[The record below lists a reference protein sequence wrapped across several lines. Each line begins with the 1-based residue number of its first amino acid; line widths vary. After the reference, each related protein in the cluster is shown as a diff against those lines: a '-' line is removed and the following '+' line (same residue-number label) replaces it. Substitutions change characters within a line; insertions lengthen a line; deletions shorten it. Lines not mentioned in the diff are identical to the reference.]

1 MMAHHTALP
10 DYRMNADRSFPDTIM
25 IGRRALLQSAAIAL
39 LGAGWTARARAESY
53 PSRPVRWI
61 VPYTAGGAT
70 DVLSRLI
77 CQRLS
82 ERLGQAFFVENKPGA
97 GSNIGTQA
105 VIGSPPDG
113 YTLLLTSTA
122 NAINASFDP
131 SLPYDFAR
139 GIAPVAGLA
148 RIPLVLVVNNDLP
161 VRNVADFI
169 AHAKANPGKLSI
181 ASSGIGTS
189 LHLSGEL
196 FKAMAGIQFIHIPY
210 RGSAPGLS
218 DVMSGQIQG
227 MFDNVTSSFELVRSG
242 KLRALGVTTRERSE
256 TMPEVPPI
264 ADTLPGFETSSFY
277 GVGAPRG
284 TPREIIELLN
294 LEINAALADST
305 IKQRLGELGAIP
317 IRGNASQ
324 FGAMLDAET
333 ERWRKVVELSG
344 QKKEVRSGQR
354 RGTNNEYPIPL
365 TVSSTPAAITGS
377 AWKIA
382 GSPPRRRRP
391 WPSWRSDVSRCAR

>member
-1 MMAHHTALP
+1 MDGHRFYRDDGNGMRFIRVPGVAAGQDISETA
-10 DYRMNADRSFPDTIM
+10 M
-25 IGRRALLQSAAIAL
+25 IRRRIFMHAAVGAGLAL
-39 LGAGWTARARAESY
+39 LGAGPMARARADAAY
-53 PSRPVRWI
+53 PNHPVRWI

-77 CQRLS
+77 CQHLS
-82 ERLGQAFFVENKPGA
+82 ERLGQTFVVENKPGA

-105 VIGSPPDG
+105 VINSPPDG

-131 SLPYDFAR
+131 SLPYDFDKD
-139 GIAPVAGLA
+139 IVPVAGVA

-161 VRNVADFI
+161 IRSVADFI
-169 AHAKANPGKLSI
+169 AYAKANPGKMSI
-181 ASSGIGTS
+181 ASSGVGTS

-196 FKAMAGIQFIHIPY
+196 FKAMAGVQFVHVPY

-218 DVMSGQIQG
+218 DVMAGQIHG

-242 KLRALGVTTRERSE
+242 KLRALGVTTRERSD

-264 ADTLPGFETSSFY
+264 GETLAGYETSSFY

-284 TPREIIELLN
+284 TPQDIIDLLN
-294 LEINAALADST
+294 REINAALADPL

-317 IRGNASQ
+317 LTGNAGQ
-324 FGAMLDAET
+324 FAAMLAAET
-333 ERWRKVVELSG
+333 ERWRKVVEMSG
-344 QKKEVRSGQR
+344 QKQQ
-354 RGTNNEYPIPL
+354 
-365 TVSSTPAAITGS
+365 
-377 AWKIA
+377 
-382 GSPPRRRRP
+382 
-391 WPSWRSDVSRCAR
+391 

>member
-1 MMAHHTALP
+1 MVFLRETALI
-10 DYRMNADRSFPDTIM
+10 DRRQFLHSASILAGWF
-25 IGRRALLQSAAIAL
+25 ALQS
-39 LGAGWTARARAESY
+39 RASAQGETY

-82 ERLGQAFFVENKPGA
+82 DRLGQTFVVENKPGA
-97 GSNIGTQA
+97 GSNIGTQV
-105 VIGSPPDG
+105 VINSPPDG

-131 SLPYDFAR
+131 TLPYDFLR

-148 RIPLVLVVNNDLP
+148 RIPLVLVVNNELP
-161 VRNVADFI
+161 LRSVADFI
-169 AHAKANPGKLSI
+169 AYAKANPGKLSI

-189 LHLSGEL
+189 LHLSAEL
-196 FKAMAGIQFIHIPY
+196 FKSMARIQFVHVPY
-210 RGSAPGLS
+210 RGSAPGLT
-218 DVMSGQIQG
+218 DVMAGQIQG

-242 KLRALGVTTRERSE
+242 KLRALGVTTTERSE
-256 TMPEVPPI
+256 ILPDVPPI

-284 TPREIIELLN
+284 TPQLIVDLLN
-294 LEINAALADST
+294 KEINAAFDEPL
-305 IKQRLGELGAIP
+305 IKQRFAELGAVP
-317 IRGNASQ
+317 ITGNAGR
-324 FGAMLDAET
+324 FGKMIATET

-344 QKKEVRSGQR
+344 QRKE
-354 RGTNNEYPIPL
+354 
-365 TVSSTPAAITGS
+365 
-377 AWKIA
+377 
-382 GSPPRRRRP
+382 
-391 WPSWRSDVSRCAR
+391 

>member
-1 MMAHHTALP
+1 MDAQEFSRDDSTPHASP
-10 DYRMNADRSFPDTIM
+10 DDRMSTDRSDPDTIL
-25 IGRRALLQSAAIAL
+25 IGRRTLLRSAAIGVF
-39 LGAGWTARARAESY
+39 GASWTARARAESY
-53 PSRPVRWI
+53 PSRPVRWV

-105 VIGSPPDG
+105 VINSPPDG

-122 NAINASFDP
+122 NAINTSFDP

-139 GIAPVAGLA
+139 GIAPVAGVA

-169 AHAKANPGKLSI
+169 AHAKANPGKMSI

-218 DVMSGQIQG
+218 DVMAGQIQG

-277 GVGAPRG
+277 GVGAPHG
-284 TPREIIELLN
+284 TPREIVDLLN
-294 LEINAALADST
+294 LEINDALADPR

-317 IRGNASQ
+317 LAGNASQ

-344 QKKEVRSGQR
+344 QKKE
-354 RGTNNEYPIPL
+354 
-365 TVSSTPAAITGS
+365 
-377 AWKIA
+377 
-382 GSPPRRRRP
+382 
-391 WPSWRSDVSRCAR
+391 